1 MYGLHN
7 LYKQLLDLHV
17 QMDEAAKPKV
27 FIFFIISTKF
37 DSGNRSLKVAFG
49 IVLAN
54 NDKHSSTLCI

>member
-27 FIFFIISTKF
+27 FFLLYPLNLIQEI
-37 DSGNRSLKVAFG
+37 GL
-49 IVLAN
+49 
-54 NDKHSSTLCI
+54 

>member
-27 FIFFIISTKF
+27 FIFLLYPLNLIQEI
-37 DSGNRSLKVAFG
+37 GL
-49 IVLAN
+49 
-54 NDKHSSTLCI
+54 